1 MWRTTPAVLSTKVL
15 PRMFRCPP
23 ATNSAIVRWGNLV
36 PCGLG
41 PFAVERLASVF
52 DGCEGKAN
60 AVAPMNRPATGS
72 VIPAVPGAPDTR
84 QARLAS
90 AGRESALSA
99 ALRPR
104 CVRPRKLFAIVVAS
118 SGIIALPAVPAPA
131 GRRRARRC
139 RPSPGRSGRSSG
151 SSLTLAAHDRRR

>member
-104 CVRPRKLFAIVVAS
+104 CVRAEKVVRDRGRVLRHHRTARH
-118 SGIIALPAVPAPA
+118 A
-131 GRRRARRC
+131 GSRPDQCPDGAAGARA
-139 RPSPGRSGRSSG
+139 
-151 SSLTLAAHDRRR
+151 